1 MSVID
6 LHPQVVSGGVTFSN
20 RVLRLTTGLGQRGP
34 LWQIDPQPV
43 QLNGRAPSVIHAS
56 FESIAQSHEGTL
68 GSLWENEHGLNGEF
82 YFEAVYFDL
91 LQQAALSA
99 ADLEL
104 TVIFGARDQQVE
116 TLMLTLQHKT
126 A

>member
-1 MSVID
+1 MSVVD
-6 LHPQVVSGGVTFSN
+6 LHSKLVSGSVAFSN
-20 RVLRLTTGLGQRGP
+20 RLLRLTAGLGLRGP
-34 LWQIDPQPV
+34 VWQMNPQPV
-43 QLNGRAPSVIHAS
+43 TLNGRAPSIIHAS
-56 FESIAQSHEGTL
+56 FESLAQSHDGTL

-82 YFEAVYFDL
+82 YFEPAYFDL

>member
-1 MSVID
+1 MA
-6 LHPQVVSGGVTFSN
+6 FSN
-20 RVLRLTTGLGQRGP
+20 RLLRLTAGLGQRGP
-34 LWQIDPQPV
+34 VWQMNPQPV
-43 QLNGRAPSVIHAS
+43 TLNVRAPSIIHAS
-56 FESIAQSHEGTL
+56 FESLVQSHNGTL

-82 YFEAVYFDL
+82 YFEPAYFDL